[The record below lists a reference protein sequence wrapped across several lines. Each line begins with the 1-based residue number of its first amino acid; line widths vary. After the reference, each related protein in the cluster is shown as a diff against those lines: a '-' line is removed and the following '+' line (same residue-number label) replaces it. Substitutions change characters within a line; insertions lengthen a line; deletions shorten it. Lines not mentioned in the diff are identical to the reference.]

1 MNRSAR
7 VEHGEAFSCDEG
19 CLVGVQYRPDAGPVR
34 FGRDCRIRW
43 GTVIYGDVTAGDDFQ
58 TGHHVMIREKTVIGN
73 HVVIGTGTVID
84 GQVQIGDFVKIESQC
99 YIPTHVRIGNRV
111 FLGPGVT
118 LTNDRYPLKQR
129 DSYRPEGPIIE
140 DGVTLG
146 GRVTVCPG
154 VRIGEDSFVAA
165 GAVVTK
171 DVPPRFLVMGVPA
184 RIKPLPAH
192 LAERNLALSWRKY
205 LGGVK
210 S

>member
-1 MNRSAR
+1 MSTAAR
-7 VEHGEAFSCDEG
+7 VEHGESFSCDEG
-19 CLVGVQYRPDAGPVR
+19 CLVGLLYRPEAGPAR

-43 GTVIYGDVTAGDDFQ
+43 GSVIYGDVTTGNDFQ

-73 HVVIGTGTVID
+73 HVVIGTGTVVD
-84 GQVQIGDFVKIESQC
+84 GQVEIGDFVKIESQC

-129 DSYRPEGPIIE
+129 DRYHPEGPVIE

-154 VRIGEDSFVAA
+154 VRIGEDAFVAA

-171 DVPPRFLVMGVPA
+171 DVPPRSLAIGVPA

-192 LAERNLALSWRKY
+192 LAERNLALSWRRY
-205 LGGVK
+205 LGQG
-210 S
+210 SS